1 MIAGLWRAW
10 SGLWGVLG
18 AALVAGAAGLFAAG
32 AFDGPRLAAASRAL
46 RGVPAP
52 AVAVA
57 APPSEDES
65 VRRQHELSLAARRA
79 ELDRLEAR
87 VSAGLARLDAG
98 RPRAVPVAA
107 PAEPSGSS
115 GAVLARLD
123 PAAIVDVLRGGD
135 DASFARALRGLR
147 PSLAA
152 EVLEALRSDPA
163 LESEF
168 RRAGAGGRTRSE
180 RILEEFRKGS

>member
-18 AALVAGAAGLFAAG
+18 AALLASAAGLLVAG
-32 AFDGPRLAAASRAL
+32 AFDGPRVAAAARAL
-46 RGVPAP
+46 RGDAPPAPVPAP
-52 AVAVA
+52 
-57 APPSEDES
+57 PGEDES
-65 VRRQHELSLAARRA
+65 VRRGHEASLAARRA

-87 VSAGLARLDAG
+87 VLAGFARMEADRARAVAAPAASAAEPTSAAPVLARLDAG
-98 RPRAVPVAA
+98 GV
-107 PAEPSGSS
+107 
-115 GAVLARLD
+115 
-123 PAAIVDVLRGGD
+123 VDVLRGGD

-163 LESEF
+163 LEAEF
-168 RRAGAGGRTRSE
+168 RKPGPGGRSRRD
-180 RILEEFRKGS
+180 RILDEFRKGS